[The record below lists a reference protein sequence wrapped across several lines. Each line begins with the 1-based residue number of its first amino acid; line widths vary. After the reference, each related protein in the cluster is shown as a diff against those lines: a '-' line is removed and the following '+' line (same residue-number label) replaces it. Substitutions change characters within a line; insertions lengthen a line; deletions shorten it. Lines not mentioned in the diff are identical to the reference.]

1 MARPWI
7 HFTEFRECQILV
19 LKGGAII
26 FLALMVSLCLPGVVF
41 AQVDLPAA
49 PLNGP
54 MGAAS
59 ANTSGKS
66 IFVSNSMLNGILPQ
80 IPNLEIGYLY
90 TFAEED
96 RRGALTLD
104 YSAPF
109 QINKK
114 NTILFE
120 THGRFDDF
128 FESFFGDDEAVAQI
142 FLGGAYRLR
151 ITPNTLVGFNSFL
164 RFNRISKTWYTSGVV
179 GGKLAFKGLGNSV
192 TTLKLNYYG
201 NVFENGGSL
210 TRLYSKQPGDFRLQV
225 SYRHPGIL
233 PAPYLKSM
241 DLKFSGTYYQYY
253 RGQKLQG
260 WSAGAEL
267 NSKDGVLKLKS
278 DIGFDDSSRGFV
290 TVGASAT
297 IGFEMEKL
305 ISLENPFSKP

>member
-1 MARPWI
+1 MN
-7 HFTEFRECQILV
+7 FVEFNERLTCV
-19 LKGGAII
+19 LKTSAIAS
-26 FLALMVSLCLPGVVF
+26 LAILISLCLPKATL

-54 MGAAS
+54 MGVAS
-59 ANTSGKS
+59 ANANGKS
-66 IFVSNSMLNGILPQ
+66 IFVSNSMLSGILPE

-90 TFAEED
+90 TFAEEA

-109 QINKK
+109 QINKV

-142 FLGGAYRLR
+142 FLGGAYRWR
-151 ITPNTLVGFNSFL
+151 ITPNSLVGFNSFL
-164 RFNRISKTWYTSGVV
+164 RFNRISKAWYTSGVV
-179 GGKLAFKGLGNSV
+179 GGKFAFKGVGNSV

-201 NVFENGGSL
+201 NVFENGGSVAW
-210 TRLYSKQPGDFRLQV
+210 LYSKQPGDFRLNL

-241 DLKFSGTYYQYY
+241 DLKFSGTHYQYY
-253 RGQKLQG
+253 RGQKLKG

-267 NSKDGVLKLKS
+267 NSKDRVLKLKC
-278 DIGFDDSSRGFV
+278 DVGFDDSSKGFV

-297 IGFEMEKL
+297 MGFEVEKL